1 MKKHKKKKEDIV
13 YMHTVFKVQFIIPFA
28 DNIQFLL
35 KKTLF
40 WAIVHEIYTSNN
52 KKKSKIK

>member
-1 MKKHKKKKEDIV
+1 MQEDIV
-13 YMHTVFKVQFIIPFA
+13 YMHTAFKVQFIIPFA

-40 WAIVHEIYTSNN
+40 WAIVQCMKYYKQQQQ
-52 KKKSKIK
+52 KKK